1 MLAITVKSFLV
12 CYKVTIIIRL
22 SISKVTSY
30 LKNFLVHVLILFLTS
45 IPLIPYC
52 TDVNLEPYS
61 LYEYSIEV
69 VNSAGESRSKYV
81 NIRTLTAVPMGV
93 NPPTP
98 TIDPAQVYII
108 YLTWSIPQRPNG
120 LLFSSTFITES

>member
-1 MLAITVKSFLV
+1 M
-12 CYKVTIIIRL
+12 YR
-22 SISKVTSY
+22 
-30 LKNFLVHVLILFLTS
+30 VLILFLTS